1 MRRLATL
8 VLLAMAFSLISVSPA
23 AADDPDVMR
32 VSLAVL
38 TGSDEVPPG
47 DLNGSGF
54 SEIIT
59 VPSLNQLCY
68 VIVVEDIIL
77 PAIAAHIH
85 IGPPGVAGPI
95 LVPLQAP
102 DAGGISG
109 GCIDN
114 VSPALLNNI
123 NQHPELYYVNV
134 HTTDFPG
141 GAVRGQLIF
150 EG

>member
-8 VLLAMAFSLISVSPA
+8 VLLGIACSLVSVSPA

-38 TGSDEVPPG
+38 TGADEVPRG
-47 DLNGSGF
+47 DLDGIGW
-54 SEIIT
+54 SEVIT
-59 VPSLNQLCY
+59 VPSINQLCY

-77 PAIAAHIH
+77 PAVAAHIH
-85 IGPPGVAGPI
+85 VGPPGVAGPI
-95 LVPLQAP
+95 VVPLEAP
-102 DAGGISG
+102 NAGGISG

-134 HTTDFPG
+134 HNAPYPA
-141 GAVRGQLIF
+141 GAVRGQLA
-150 EG
+150 